1 MSAPADRVPTDGT
14 AAVRADVARSASA
27 DAPRATGAA
36 LQPDRAAV
44 PAPLTLRGI
53 RKTFGSLTALDGV
66 DLDIPRGRTTVLLG
80 PSGSGKSTLL
90 RCINLLERP
99 DAGELDFGDGPIP
112 VGGRMSDRTVRR
124 VREHSTMVFQ
134 QFNLFPHLTALGNV
148 TLAPVEQRR
157 IPRAQAEA
165 SARELLAKVGL
176 ADKADAYPGNL
187 SGGQQQ
193 RVAIARALAMEP
205 DVLLF
210 DEPTSA
216 LDPEL
221 AAEVVAVLADLAA
234 ENRTLVVVT
243 HSLSFARRVADR
255 VVFLEDGRI
264 VQDGTPEEFF
274 TSEDPRLRRFRDVVE
289 AV

>member
-1 MSAPADRVPTDGT
+1 MSAPAENE
-14 AAVRADVARSASA
+14 SAGKRGPSLLESL
-27 DAPRATGAA
+27 R
-36 LQPDRAAV
+36 
-44 PAPLTLRGI
+44 LRGV
-53 RKTFGSLTALDGV
+53 RKTFGSLTALDDV
-66 DLDIPRGRTTVLLG
+66 DLDIPRRGTTVLLG

-99 DAGELDFGDGPIP
+99 DAGSIDFGDGPLRL
-112 VGGRMSDRTVRR
+112 GGRLSARTVRS
-124 VREHSTMVFQ
+124 VRSRSTMVFQ

-148 TLAPVEQRR
+148 TLAPIHTEGV
-157 IPRAQAEA
+157 PKAKAEA
-165 SARELLAKVGL
+165 RGRELLEKVGL
-176 ADKADAYPGNL
+176 GAKADDYPDRL

-221 AAEVVAVLADLAA
+221 AAEVVAVLADLAR
-234 ENRTLVVVT
+234 EDRTLVVVT
-243 HSLSFARRVADR
+243 HSLAFAQRVADK
-255 VVFLEDGRI
+255 VVFLEDGK
-264 VQDGTPEEFF
+264 VLLDGPPKDFF
-274 TSEDPRLRRFRDVVE
+274 ESEDARLRRFREMVSS